1 MDLSEFYYTIHRVQ
15 YLSLPSGVLVNMEGS
30 NVDMELL
37 PGWGEFLYDSYFALS
52 MQYKPCTY
60 TDHIITPLFSGRQFT
75 RGPPSVQKLVAFTV
89 QSWNSLRPLQWVWVS
104 ACFLI
109 IVTYPQFQT
118 KLRIFCY
125 INFLNI
131 KKKNHSSLESY
142 LEHYPLP
149 SIHWSF
155 L

>member
-37 PGWGEFLYDSYFALS
+37 PGWGEFLCDSYFALS

-89 QSWNSLRPLQWVWVS
+89 QS
-104 ACFLI
+104 
-109 IVTYPQFQT
+109 
-118 KLRIFCY
+118 
-125 INFLNI
+125 
-131 KKKNHSSLESY
+131 
-142 LEHYPLP
+142 
-149 SIHWSF
+149 
-155 L
+155 